1 MEIYKSRIVLLEE
14 QLNNEVKSPIMPS
27 EKSLLAK
34 SSVEE
39 TKEPENQETEEVVH
53 NEESHEESIQDE
65 PQEIVDDDKHDETT
79 EKPEESFENTIY
91 TSSTSM
97 GPPQPELPP
106 TSEIDSFSIET
117 LLQQKEELEKEIE
130 TTQQSIQMLQK
141 ELEESKQI
149 NL

>member
-14 QLNNEVKSPIMPS
+14 QLNNEVKSPIMSS

-39 TKEPENQETEEVVH
+39 TEEPENQENEEVVPS
-53 NEESHEESIQDE
+53 EEPHEESIQDE
-65 PQEIVDDDKHDETT
+65 ASEILDDDKDDKTT
-79 EKPEESFENTIY
+79 DIPEESFDNSIY

-117 LLQQKEELEKEIE
+117 LLQQKEELEKEIQ
-130 TTQQSIQMLQK
+130 TTQQSIQMLQQ